1 MMMLMMVSTTT
12 TTTTTTI
19 GQDFLVMSTISWATN
34 YLPAAVLVFWAP
46 PGTPFAI
53 TPTVIVRFS
62 TIGITCSPALRR
74 RNASKKRRR
83 RRRRLNRFS
92 SYSHH
97 VVVVVVVVFSSS
109 FIIDAT
115 ATVILQC

>member
-1 MMMLMMVSTTT
+1 MMMLMMVA
-12 TTTTTTI
+12 TTTTTI
-19 GQDFLVMSTISWATN
+19 DQDFLVMSTISWATN

-74 RNASKKRRR
+74 RSTSKKRRRR

-115 ATVILQC
+115 ATMILQC

>member
-12 TTTTTTI
+12 TTI
-19 GQDFLVMSTISWATN
+19 DQDFLVMSTISWATN
-34 YLPAAVLVFWAP
+34 YLPVAVLVFWAP

-53 TPTVIVRFS
+53 TATVIVRFS

-74 RNASKKRRR
+74 RSTSKKRR

-97 VVVVVVVVFSSS
+97 VVVVVVVVVFSSS

-115 ATVILQC
+115 ATMILQC

>member
-1 MMMLMMVSTTT
+1 MMMLLMMVSTTT
-12 TTTTTTI
+12 TTTI
-19 GQDFLVMSTISWATN
+19 DQDFLVMSTISWATN

-62 TIGITCSPALRR
+62 TIGITCSPTLRR
-74 RNASKKRRR
+74 RSTSKKRKRRR
-83 RRRRLNRFS
+83 RRRRFNRFS

-97 VVVVVVVVFSSS
+97 VVVVVVVFSSS

-115 ATVILQC
+115 ATMILQC

>member
-1 MMMLMMVSTTT
+1 MMLLMMVSTTT
-12 TTTTTTI
+12 TTTI
-19 GQDFLVMSTISWATN
+19 DQDFLVMSTISWATN

-62 TIGITCSPALRR
+62 TIGITCSPTLRR
-74 RNASKKRRR
+74 RSTSKKRRR
-83 RRRRLNRFS
+83 RRFNRFS

-97 VVVVVVVVFSSS
+97 VVVVVVVVVVFSSS

-115 ATVILQC
+115 ATMILQC

>member
-1 MMMLMMVSTTT
+1 MMMLMMVS
-12 TTTTTTI
+12 TTTTTI

-74 RNASKKRRR
+74 STSKKRRR
-83 RRRRLNRFS
+83 RRRWRLNRFS

-97 VVVVVVVVFSSS
+97 VVVVVVDVVFSSS

-115 ATVILQC
+115 ATMILQC

>member
-1 MMMLMMVSTTT
+1 MMMLLMMVSTTT
-12 TTTTTTI
+12 TTTI
-19 GQDFLVMSTISWATN
+19 DQDFLVMSTISWATN

-62 TIGITCSPALRR
+62 TIGITCSPTLRR
-74 RNASKKRRR
+74 RSTSKKRRR
-83 RRRRLNRFS
+83 RRFNRFS

-97 VVVVVVVVFSSS
+97 VVVVVVVVVVFSSS

-115 ATVILQC
+115 ATMILQC